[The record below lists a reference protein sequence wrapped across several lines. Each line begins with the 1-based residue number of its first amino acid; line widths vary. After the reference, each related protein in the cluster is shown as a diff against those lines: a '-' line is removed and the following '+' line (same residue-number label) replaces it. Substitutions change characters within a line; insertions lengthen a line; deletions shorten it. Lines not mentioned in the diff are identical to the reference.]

1 MNIRQKS
8 HYESLDSESA
18 RARFMLSIGVTAQLD
33 TREDLSIVI
42 RAFVGDVKL
51 PITGQ
56 TPDEVVTKGKQWLQ
70 RQAA

>member
-1 MNIRQKS
+1 MNVSQKS
-8 HYESLDSESA
+8 HYKSLDSQSA
-18 RARFMLSIGVTAQLD
+18 RACFMLSIGVTAQLD
-33 TREDLSIVI
+33 TQEDLSIVI